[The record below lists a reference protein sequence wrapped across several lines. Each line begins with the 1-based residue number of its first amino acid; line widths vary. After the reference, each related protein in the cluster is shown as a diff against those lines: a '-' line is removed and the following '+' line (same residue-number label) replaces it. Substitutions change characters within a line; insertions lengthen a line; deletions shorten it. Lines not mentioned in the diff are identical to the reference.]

1 MKNSVLLRCGIP
13 VPRFPNHDGFGVTD
27 MSIPWLPL
35 LVTSDLG
42 YFPMLGS
49 PRRGLVSLL
58 PSMCQYTGN
67 WATTTWTFAPGAE
80 GKLDQFMPRPV
91 SSTRTRFLTSYPPDV
106 ADVAVHRPPVGSQP
120 MRNTTQRYKVIG
132 AGLETIETGT
142 DLVADAVAEQPW
154 LPNNPI
160 PFDME
165 WVLDSHTD
173 PVFDQTDLQESLCT
187 APLPRPPRFGGRDH
201 SRRRRTRWLA
211 AAVRISRHGVEGQ
224 LAEAVDRR
232 PPQPAKFST
241 AVSADTSSFA
251 GHAGGAPMIAFPG
264 SPHQRQLSQVPA
276 TDDAVAVIA
285 DIARTLKSRE
295 REIAQAMS
303 AMIARAVDH
312 LDNDPQLMEMFEA
325 SVHGN
330 LTACLHVLAD
340 DIPLD
345 HLQPTTAAVEN
356 AMRLAQREVPSHSLV
371 RAYHMG
377 QNYMLRIC
385 HDEIDRR
392 RLPAPLALAV
402 VKRLTEI
409 LYAYVE
415 WITLHVLGAYEAER
429 SRWVN
434 ARGSVHSST
443 VHAVLSEDTAD
454 TTAFETETG
463 YRLDQTH
470 LALIL
475 WRPGQ
480 EKPGTWNLL
489 DTQARTLAR
498 GLRAEGP
505 ALVTAID
512 RRTAWAWLP
521 FGHRHP
527 VIDTTELHAMMDPA
541 DGVRL
546 TVGLPGR
553 ARGGFRRSH
562 RQAIAAYF
570 VASVPGISSS
580 HTIVGFGDPGVAV
593 ISLLAKDMDSTRAW
607 VREVL
612 GELAVDTDQA
622 AALRSTLSTYYT
634 TSESHVRTAQIL
646 TLHRNTVKYR
656 VTKAIEATRVGTAPH
671 DKLDIALA
679 LQVCR
684 FLGATVLR
692 RSS

>member
-1 MKNSVLLRCGIP
+1 
-13 VPRFPNHDGFGVTD
+13 
-27 MSIPWLPL
+27 LPL
-35 LVTSDLG
+35 LATSGLG

-49 PRRGLVSLL
+49 LRPGVVSFL
-58 PSMCQYTGN
+58 PSMCQYRGN
-67 WATTTWTFAPGAE
+67 WATRTWAFAPGAE
-80 GKLDQFMPRPV
+80 DELDQFIPRPV
-91 SSTRTRFLTSYPPDV
+91 SSTRTQFLTSYPPGL
-106 ADVAVHRPPVGSQP
+106 ADVAVHRSPVGSQP
-120 MRNTTQRYKVIG
+120 MRNTIQRYMVIG
-132 AGLETIETGT
+132 AALETIETGT
-142 DLVADAVAEQPW
+142 DRVADAVAERPW
-154 LPNNPI
+154 LPNNPM
-160 PFDME
+160 PFDMG

-173 PVFDQTDLQESLCT
+173 SVVKQTDLQESLCT
-187 APLPRPPRFGGRDH
+187 TPHPRPPRFGGRDH
-201 SRRRRTRWLA
+201 GRRRRRTRWLA
-211 AAVRISRHGVEGQ
+211 AAVRISRHGVQGQ
-224 LAEAVDRR
+224 PAEAVDRH
-232 PPQPAKFST
+232 PPQPAKFGT

-251 GHAGGAPMIAFPG
+251 GQAGGAPMTA
-264 SPHQRQLSQVPA
+264 LSQVPA
-276 TDDAVAVIA
+276 MDDAVAVIA

-295 REIAQAMS
+295 REISQAMS
-303 AMIARAVDH
+303 AMIAREVDH

-330 LTACLHVLAD
+330 LATLLHVLAD
-340 DIPLD
+340 DIPVD
-345 HLQPTTAAVEN
+345 RLQPTTAAVEN
-356 AMRLAQREVPSHSLV
+356 ASRLAQREVPSHSLV

-409 LYAYVE
+409 IYTYVE
-415 WITLHVLGAYEAER
+415 WITLYVLAAYEAER

-475 WRPGQ
+475 WRPGH
-480 EKPGTWNLL
+480 EKPSTWKFL
-489 DTQARTLAR
+489 DAQARTLAR
-498 GLRAEGP
+498 GLRAESP

-512 RRTAWAWLP
+512 RHTAWAWVP

-527 VIDTTELHAMMDPA
+527 VIDTTELHAMVDPA

-546 TVGLPGR
+546 TVGLPGH
-553 ARGGFRRSH
+553 ALGGFRRSH

-570 VASVPGISSS
+570 VASISGISSS
-580 HTIVGFGDPGVAV
+580 HMIVGFGDPGVAV
-593 ISLLAKDMDSTRAW
+593 ISLLAKDLDSTRAW

-612 GELAVDTDQA
+612 GELAFDTDQA
-622 AALRSTLSTYYT
+622 ATLRRTLSTYYT

-692 RSS
+692 RPS